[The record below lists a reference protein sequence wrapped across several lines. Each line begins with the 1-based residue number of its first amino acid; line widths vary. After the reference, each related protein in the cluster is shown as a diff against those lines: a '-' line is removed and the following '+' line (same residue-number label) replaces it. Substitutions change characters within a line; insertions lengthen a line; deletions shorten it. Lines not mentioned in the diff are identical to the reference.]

1 MSFLVDKYVNPLT
14 DFGFKKLFG
23 TEPNKDLLID
33 FLNQVLPAHHQIK
46 ELSYSPNEY
55 LGPQALDRKAIFDLY
70 CTSGSGERFIVEI
83 QKAKQ
88 NYFQDRCIYYASFPI
103 QAQAQQGNWNFKLY
117 PVYTI
122 GILDFVF
129 SDHKDE
135 QAYYHLVELK
145 DQECE
150 VFSDKLKFIYIEL
163 PKFTKT
169 EAELETPFEKWLY
182 VFRHLAELQ
191 NRPQKLQERIFQKLF
206 EAAEIAKLSKN
217 EREAY
222 ENSLK
227 HYRDINNIAD
237 TAKEE
242 GKMEVARAMKLDG
255 MSLEKIQQFTGLS
268 MEELTEL

>member
-1 MSFLVDKYVNPLT
+1 MSFLVEKYVNPLT

-23 TEPNKDLLID
+23 TEPNKELLID
-33 FLNQVLPAHHQIK
+33 FLNQVLPARHQIK
-46 ELSYSPNEY
+46 ELSYSPNEH
-55 LGPQALDRKAIFDLY
+55 LGPQAVDRKAIFDLY
-70 CTSGSGERFIVEI
+70 CTSDSGERFIVEI

-88 NYFQDRCIYYASFPI
+88 NYFQDRCLYYASFPI

-206 EAAEIAKLSKN
+206 QAAEIAKLSKD
-217 EREAY
+217 ELEAY

-227 HYRDINNIAD
+227 HYRDINNIAE
-237 TAKEE
+237 TA
-242 GKMEVARAMKLDG
+242 KMEVARAMKLDG
-255 MSLEKIQQFTGLS
+255 MSLEKIQRLTCLS
-268 MEELTEL
+268 MEELAEL

>member
-1 MSFLVDKYVNPLT
+1 
-14 DFGFKKLFG
+14 
-23 TEPNKDLLID
+23 
-33 FLNQVLPAHHQIK
+33 
-46 ELSYSPNEY
+46 
-55 LGPQALDRKAIFDLY
+55 
-70 CTSGSGERFIVEI
+70 
-83 QKAKQ
+83 
-88 NYFQDRCIYYASFPI
+88 
-103 QAQAQQGNWNFKLY
+103 
-117 PVYTI
+117 
-122 GILDFVF
+122 
-129 SDHKDE
+129 
-135 QAYYHLVELK
+135 LK

-169 EAELETPFEKWLY
+169 EAELETTFEKWLY

-191 NRPQKLQERIFQKLF
+191 NRPPKLQERIFQKLF
-206 EAAEIAKLSKN
+206 QAAEIAKLSKN

-227 HYRDINNIAD
+227 HYRDINNIAE